1 MPAER
6 APMRKIREALRLK
19 HALGLSERPIAMSVG
34 VSRST
39 IALAGSFHR
48 PAHISGFPPIFC
60 PDSPS
65 CNSSKSRQHFASS
78 VAQILLGFGWRI
90 GMKMITAIIQ
100 PFRLHHV
107 QAALSEAGILGVH
120 VTECCGCARQHG
132 QSKIHWAGEYPN
144 NLVPKI
150 MLQLAVPV
158 DQVKTAIEAIIKG
171 ARTRQIGDGKI
182 FIAPIDEVIRVRTS
196 ERNHQALI

>member
-6 APMRKIREALRLK
+6 APMRKICEALRLK

-65 CNSSKSRQHFASS
+65 CNSSKSRQHFASPDYPAAS
-78 VAQILLGFGWRI
+78 VA
-90 GMKMITAIIQ
+90 
-100 PFRLHHV
+100 
-107 QAALSEAGILGVH
+107 
-120 VTECCGCARQHG
+120 TESLRSLRSHG
-132 QSKIHWAGEYPN
+132 GEPWPETQCN
-144 NLVPKI
+144 SN
-150 MLQLAVPV
+150 AV
-158 DQVKTAIEAIIKG
+158 
-171 ARTRQIGDGKI
+171 
-182 FIAPIDEVIRVRTS
+182 
-196 ERNHQALI
+196 